1 MSKAIFKNGAIIA
14 DYGRP
19 YIVSEVNSS
28 HNGDME
34 IARKMIDASVE
45 IGCDCVKFQ
54 SWSASSLY
62 SNT

>member
-1 MSKAIFKNGAIIA
+1 MAECVLRDGTVIS

-28 HNGDME
+28 HNGSME
-34 IARKMIDASVE
+34 QAKQMIDASAE

-54 SWSASSLY
+54 S
-62 SNT
+62 